1 MTSGSFRVT
10 MTTGFLALAMRL
22 PMVSLRHRRRAL
34 FSKYAPAKQRS
45 AAMAAVLAVL
55 ALLAVPAA
63 DEALP
68 LPRFASLKAGEV
80 YMRAGPGQSYAVS
93 WVFRRRGLP
102 VEIVKQYEQW
112 RYVRDIEGAE
122 GWVHR
127 VMLSAARTVI
137 VTGTG
142 PTTGRAAPDGESTPV
157 FRAAPGVQGE
167 LMACDGP
174 WCRIRI
180 RGVKGWLPMSALWG
194 VHPADGAP
202 G

>member
-1 MTSGSFRVT
+1 MTSGSLRVT

-22 PMVSLRHRRRAL
+22 PIASLRHRRRAL
-34 FSKYAPAKQRS
+34 FSKDAAAKQRG
-45 AAMAAVLAVL
+45 AALVL
-55 ALLAVPAA
+55 ALLAFLATPAA
-63 DEALP
+63 DQALP

-112 RYVRDIEGAE
+112 RYVRDVEGTE
-122 GWVHR
+122 GWMHR

-137 VTGTG
+137 VTGTA
-142 PTTGRAAPDGESTPV
+142 PATGRIAPDGESAPV

-167 LMACDGP
+167 LMACDGS
-174 WCRIRI
+174 WCRVRI
-180 RGVKGWLPMSALWG
+180 RGVRGWLPMSALWG
-194 VHPADGAP
+194 VYPADGTP